1 MAGIAGILKEGQHEV
16 VSRMIDLLSHRGNY
30 GNKIIEKEGATI
42 GIGWSSHEDEG
53 MKERIQ
59 NGIFR
64 DGPGFGHKLEVAKPN
79 GSWEISRDELG
90 VAPMYFASNR
100 EGDFCFASEVK
111 ALLRFSTEIHEIPSG
126 YKVTESGAKQY
137 FSLETK
143 TSLQKD
149 PEIIATD
156 LLNIL
161 TSTVI
166 RRISS
171 ETIGIFLTGG
181 MNSSTIAVLARPW
194 VKNLHT
200 FTGGLYN
207 AREFEY
213 AKEMARYLGSLH
225 HEVIIDLDMVLEVLP
240 MVIYHLE
247 SFDAEIVR
255 SGIIN
260 YLIAEEATEYVEEVF
275 SGVGGDEL
283 FAGYD
288 YLKSIPERDLD
299 KELLGLLGRMHN
311 TVLQCVDRCTA
322 AYGLTSRLVF
332 ADPDL
337 VEFVLRI
344 PPNLKL
350 NNDTEKRIIRK
361 EMEGVL
367 PDYVLIQP
375 KTNIRNDSGLWPLI
389 SDYVSTKIS
398 SSDFKAERILE
409 NGWTLTTKEE
419 LFYYRLFKEFFGKH
433 ITLDWMGRI
442 NGLFKQ

>member
-1 MAGIAGILKEGQHEV
+1 
-16 VSRMIDLLSHRGNY
+16 
-30 GNKIIEKEGATI
+30 
-42 GIGWSSHEDEG
+42 
-53 MKERIQ
+53 MKERLQ

-79 GSWEISRDELG
+79 DRWEISRDELG

-126 YKVTESGAKQY
+126 HKVTESGAKQY

-161 TSTVI
+161 ASTVI

-194 VKNLHT
+194 VKKLHT

-207 AREFEY
+207 ATEFEF
-213 AKEMARYLGSLH
+213 AKEMARHLNSVH

-260 YLIAEEATEYVEEVF
+260 YLIAEEASEYVEEVF

-299 KELLGLLGRMHN
+299 KEFLGLLGRMHN

-322 AYGLTSRLVF
+322 SR
-332 ADPDL
+332 
-337 VEFVLRI
+337 
-344 PPNLKL
+344 
-350 NNDTEKRIIRK
+350 KR
-361 EMEGVL
+361 
-367 PDYVLIQP
+367 
-375 KTNIRNDSGLWPLI
+375 S
-389 SDYVSTKIS
+389 
-398 SSDFKAERILE
+398 
-409 NGWTLTTKEE
+409 
-419 LFYYRLFKEFFGKH
+419 
-433 ITLDWMGRI
+433 
-442 NGLFKQ
+442 